1 MAKHATSRTLNPSGD
16 YFVGGYF
23 ARTPHVQFL
32 SLPSPPYE
40 DLSHTVLAKQVFRVH
55 TASRTKVTHSSEGHY
70 GFRVLLFFF
79 FHVWQIPS
87 TLRPTGGCY
96 ARATPLAL
104 KGYFVR
110 ATWRSWPT
118 RTWCLD
124 LQLSNKKIIDAAH
137 WAKFLNYLIPVCCLA
152 EILNLVRAYSFR
164 FCLTVFLVLLFPIV
178 RRWAPGVPCPSFTA
192 DGHSIDLSAVAW
204 STTPSICRSK
214 CCTEGEVAWPGY
226 SLVICYPT
234 GWIVICAGSLWSWSF
249 LVSS

>member
-16 YFVGGYF
+16 YSVGGYF

-70 GFRVLLFFF
+70 SFRVLLFFF

-104 KGYFVR
+104 KGDFVR
-110 ATWRSWPT
+110 ATSLEELTHPNMVPWSSAFIPIRRS
-118 RTWCLD
+118 
-124 LQLSNKKIIDAAH
+124 KIYAAH
-137 WAKFLNYLIPVCCLA
+137 WAKFFT
-152 EILNLVRAYSFR
+152 ILYRCAASQR
-164 FCLTVFLVLLFPIV
+164 F
-178 RRWAPGVPCPSFTA
+178 
-192 DGHSIDLSAVAW
+192 
-204 STTPSICRSK
+204 ST
-214 CCTEGEVAWPGY
+214 
-226 SLVICYPT
+226 
-234 GWIVICAGSLWSWSF
+234 
-249 LVSS
+249 